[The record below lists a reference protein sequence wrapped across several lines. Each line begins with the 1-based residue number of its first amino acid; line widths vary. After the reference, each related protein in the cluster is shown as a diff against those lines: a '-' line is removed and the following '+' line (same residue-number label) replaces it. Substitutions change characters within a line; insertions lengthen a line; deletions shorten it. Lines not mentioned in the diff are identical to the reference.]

1 MEAIMNPPTFR
12 KGTSYELYRQE
23 LLAWSEV
30 TDINRNKQGIMF
42 VLSLPQT
49 DKMLVCEKLFTEI
62 STADLKSDEGLLTL
76 LEFLDQI

>member
-12 KGTSYELYRQE
+12 KGTSHELYRQE

-42 VLSLPQT
+42 ALSLPQT
-49 DKMLVCEKLFTEI
+49 DKMPVREKLFTEI
-62 STADLKSDEGLLTL
+62 STTDLKSDKDCLL
-76 LEFLDQI
+76 F